1 MKFVLLLIN
10 QQISPLLKLGLILGN
25 ENYDLLL
32 ALDYTADSYNVFKKK
47 FVQKIEQLY
56 ASMAPGTKTSALV
69 DQALYDLNLGKN
81 NTFPF
86 ANSDMAYYFNMVEKT
101 YTVTTSTDTFTLPK
115 TITRKNQYHN
125 HRLIFQYF
133 LLLYLLLHC

>member
-1 MKFVLLLIN
+1 M
-10 QQISPLLKLGLILGN
+10 
-25 ENYDLLL
+25 
-32 ALDYTADSYNVFKKK
+32 
-47 FVQKIEQLY
+47 
-56 ASMAPGTKTSALV
+56 ASGTKISALV

-125 HRLIFQYF
+125 HVYVYTIDTNNVETFITSFTFFVILFDPFSKWVTKI
-133 LLLYLLLHC
+133 LNEPP